1 MTTNHATIGND
12 AGEIVGQAL
21 VGILEQARAVA
32 ATDATVLIL
41 GESGV
46 GKELIAR
53 RIHNESRRCHR
64 PMITVNC
71 ASIPR
76 DLFESEFFGHVRGA
90 FTGATRDRVGRME
103 AADGGTLFL
112 DEVAEIPLELQ
123 GKLLRALQHLSFE
136 RVGEDST
143 RRADVRFI
151 AATNRNLVHEISAGR
166 FRLDLYFRLSV
177 FPLEIPPLRTRPDDI
192 TTLAQHFLSQL
203 SASSG
208 RAEPRLSSA
217 QVRHLQSHE
226 WPGNVRELKNVLER
240 AFILS
245 GDGPL
250 QLELA
255 LPASAP
261 SLAGRALLAADRLAV
276 PVQGFFTALEFEQF
290 ERQNLVGALE
300 AAHWK
305 ISGEDGA
312 ASLLGLKPSTL
323 SSRLKVLNIQKPE
336 PASLYSRLGRHKAI
350 ARFAHDLFGR
360 VLADPQLSR
369 FWAHRST
376 TGILREEQLLVAYLS
391 SVSGGPAKYIGR
403 DIKSAHSHLG
413 ITSTDWNALRTH
425 LRATLDGLAVADRER
440 QDIVSFVEGLRGEIV
455 RDS

>member
-336 PASLYSRLGRHKAI
+336 PASLYSRLGGHKAI
-350 ARFAHDLFGR
+350 AG
-360 VLADPQLSR
+360 SR
-369 FWAHRST
+369 TICLDVSWPT
-376 TGILREEQLLVAYLS
+376 LS
-391 SVSGGPAKYIGR
+391 SRDSG
-403 DIKSAHSHLG
+403 
-413 ITSTDWNALRTH
+413 RTVAQLESCVRNSCSSLICH
-425 LRATLDGLAVADRER
+425 PLAVAQPSTSGATSNQPIAISVLRR
-440 QDIVSFVEGLRGEIV
+440 QIGMLCELICARHSMVSLSLIGSARTL
-455 RDS
+455 